1 MGSGGYELRKWLSSC
16 PELLAGLPGE
26 FHQDPHLFENPD
38 NPNTLGILGVQYRPT
53 HDVFTYKIEP
63 DHLEKTWTKRSVLST
78 IARTFY
84 PNGWIAPV
92 TFMAKCFLQRLWL
105 ANLGWDDQLSGELLK
120 DWLKFVTTLPGIVH
134 IAIPRKLVPS
144 AGCKATLHGFC
155 DASERGYAAAVYR
168 RTASSTGT
176 VDVRLVMAKSK
187 VAPVRTRWTIP
198 KLELAGAVLLARL
211 LNHVKCNLRGT
222 INLDETVYAWT
233 DSRIVLCWL
242 QTSVHTLEVFVANRV
257 SQITGSE
264 TPLVWR
270 HVPGE
275 WNPADCASR
284 GCRAPDLVS
293 HPLWW
298 GPQWLTESPRE
309 WPFNECR
316 APLGPPDRGL
326 RVNAGQLVPKPNPAF
341 LLERYSS
348 LDKLLGVTGW
358 IKRFVNNCRKP
369 QAERNFAPVLSP
381 AERNAAL
388 SSIVR
393 VVQAEHFEEE
403 VRLLRDGRGKLKGGI
418 VRLNPFLDEQVR
430 QNCWKDGVPHERM
443 SNGVGGV
450 YLLAVHPGQR
460 PHNMCWRLKIP
471 KAVVGPESGR
481 LARDHHPAG
490 VRRQTALLCSV
501 GVRDCQCH
509 WGVAMYGYGFKEK
522 GVQHDGP
529 LLVIEDLEHLMQ
541 TTSIRDTI
549 KRMFLAPAEDTII
562 SLLEPSLVRRSSAGI
577 LYCVLQN
584 NLTLP

>member
-1 MGSGGYELRKWLSSC
+1 MDRPGYVH
-16 PELLAGLPGE
+16 GE
-26 FHQDPHLFENPD
+26 
-38 NPNTLGILGVQYRPT
+38 
-53 HDVFTYKIEP
+53 
-63 DHLEKTWTKRSVLST
+63 VL
-78 IARTFY
+78 
-84 PNGWIAPV
+84 
-92 TFMAKCFLQRLWL
+92 LQRLWL

-134 IAIPRKLVPS
+134 IAIPRNK
-144 AGCKATLHGFC
+144 F
-155 DASERGYAAAVYR
+155 
-168 RTASSTGT
+168 TGT
-176 VDVRLVMAKSK
+176 VHVRLVMAKSK

-198 KLELAGAVLLARL
+198 KLELAGAALLARL
-211 LNHVKCNLRGT
+211 LNHVTCNLRGT

-298 GPQWLTESPRE
+298 GPQWLTESPQE

-326 RVNAGQLVPKPNPAF
+326 RVNVGQLVPKPNPAF

-369 QAERNFAPVLSP
+369 QAERNFTPVLSP

-388 SSIVR
+388 CSLVR

-403 VRLLRDGRGKLKGGI
+403 SGKNGYQRVNPQVDKGESFGNDPNPGRG
-418 VRLNPFLDEQVR
+418 
-430 QNCWKDGVPHERM
+430 
-443 SNGVGGV
+443 
-450 YLLAVHPGQR
+450 
-460 PHNMCWRLKIP
+460 
-471 KAVVGPESGR
+471 
-481 LARDHHPAG
+481 
-490 VRRQTALLCSV
+490 
-501 GVRDCQCH
+501 
-509 WGVAMYGYGFKEK
+509 
-522 GVQHDGP
+522 
-529 LLVIEDLEHLMQ
+529 
-541 TTSIRDTI
+541 
-549 KRMFLAPAEDTII
+549 
-562 SLLEPSLVRRSSAGI
+562 
-577 LYCVLQN
+577 
-584 NLTLP
+584 